1 MNPRLFELAVVSTQ
15 SRSTIA
21 QMGKQ
26 LHERVTGKV
35 DINGLLQ
42 FLKKLDDDLRYLQN
56 DIEKCS
62 RYLL

>member
-1 MNPRLFELAVVSTQ
+1 MDPRHFELAVVSTQ

-35 DINGLLQ
+35 DINSLLQ

-56 DIEKCS
+56 DTEKCS